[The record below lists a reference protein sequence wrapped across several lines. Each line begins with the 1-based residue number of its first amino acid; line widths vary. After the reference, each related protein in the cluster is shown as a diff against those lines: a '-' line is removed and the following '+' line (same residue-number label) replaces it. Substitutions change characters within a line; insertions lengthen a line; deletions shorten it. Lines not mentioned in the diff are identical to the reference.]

1 MWKKI
6 LIVAL
11 LLFLTATFAFY
22 HANQVMTQAEGEIP
36 NIQKLMSD
44 TAARNRELATEA
56 RDKSY
61 AELRQEWF
69 DAETARLQEEKAID
83 DAESEEIEQK
93 RTEITNALAEAEE
106 EIKRVEADLK
116 KVVADLV
123 SAAGHESDAEDLSV
137 VGDTL
142 QTLSDNLEEKQ
153 VELAKEEASVKALET
168 EEARLKALVAAG
180 RKLNLDRQSRISP
193 PELQCKVL
201 VVDPNWSYIILDS
214 GLDKGIVIGSRLAVM
229 RGDVKIC
236 ELNVTVVE
244 KNRASADVVYNTL
257 LVGDE
262 PQAGDTVVSVRN
274 D

>member
-1 MWKKI
+1 
-6 LIVAL
+6 
-11 LLFLTATFAFY
+11 
-22 HANQVMTQAEGEIP
+22 MTQAEGEIP

-69 DAETARLQEEKAID
+69 DAETARLQEEKATD
-83 DAESEEIEQK
+83 DSEAEGLAQEV
-93 RTEITNALAEAEE
+93 TEISTSLTEAEE
-106 EIKRVEADLK
+106 EFKRVEAELK
-116 KVVADLV
+116 KVVEDLV
-123 SAAGHESDAEDLSV
+123 AAAGLESDGDDLSII
-137 VGDTL
+137 GDTV
-142 QTLSDNLEEKQ
+142 QTLSEDLEAKQ

-168 EEARLKALVAAG
+168 EEARLKGMVEAG

-193 PELQCKVL
+193 PELQCRVL
-201 VVDPNWSYIILDS
+201 LVDPNWSYIILDS
-214 GLDKGIVIGSRLAVM
+214 GLDQGIVIGSRLAVM

-244 KNRASADVVYNTL
+244 SNRASADVVYNTL
-257 LVGDE
+257 LVGEE

>member
-1 MWKKI
+1 
-6 LIVAL
+6 
-11 LLFLTATFAFY
+11 
-22 HANQVMTQAEGEIP
+22 MTQAEGEIP

-69 DAETARLQEEKAID
+69 DAETARLQEEKAVD
-83 DAESEEIEQK
+83 DAAAEEIEQK
-93 RTEITNALAEAEE
+93 RNEINTALKEAEDE
-106 EIKRVEADLK
+106 FQRVESELK
-116 KVVADLV
+116 KVIADLV
-123 SAAGHESDAEDLSV
+123 AAAGREGDGEDLSV
-137 VGDTL
+137 VGETL
-142 QTLSDNLEEKQ
+142 QALSENLEAKQ
-153 VELAKEEASVKALET
+153 VELAKEEASVKALEA
-168 EEARLKALVAAG
+168 EEARLKGLVEAG

-193 PELQCKVL
+193 PELQCRVL
-201 VVDPNWSYIILDS
+201 LVDPNWSYIILDS

-236 ELNVTVVE
+236 ELNVTLVE
-244 KNRASADVVYNTL
+244 NNRASAEVVYSTL
-257 LVGDE
+257 LVGDT